1 MGSQMQ
7 NTISTRYLVTMI
19 SFFVGALTL
28 IEGFD
33 RLVQLGLS
41 TPIMIKLAICFALFL
56 PACYVINRYSYFQDS
71 AQHKQLM
78 GLKLSFSQVLI
89 SLVTLIL
96 LVFVRIALFG
106 TK

>member
-1 MGSQMQ
+1 
-7 NTISTRYLVTMI
+7 MI

-28 IEGFD
+28 VKGFE
-33 RLVQLGLS
+33 RLVQLGLT

-56 PACYVINRYSYFQDS
+56 PACYVINKHNYFQNT

-78 GLKLSFSQVLI
+78 SLKLTFSQLLI
-89 SLVTLIL
+89 SLVTLLL
-96 LVFVRIALFG
+96 LVSVRIVLFG

>member
-41 TPIMIKLAICFALFL
+41 TPIMTKLAICFALIL
-56 PACYVINRYSYFQDS
+56 PACCVINKYSYF
-71 AQHKQLM
+71 
-78 GLKLSFSQVLI
+78 
-89 SLVTLIL
+89 
-96 LVFVRIALFG
+96 
-106 TK
+106 

>member
-1 MGSQMQ
+1 
-7 NTISTRYLVTMI
+7 MI

-28 IEGFD
+28 IKGFE

-41 TPIMIKLAICFALFL
+41 TPVMIKLAICFALFL
-56 PACYVINRYSYFQDS
+56 PACYVINKYNYFQDAS
-71 AQHKQLM
+71 QHKQLM
-78 GLKLSFSQVLI
+78 SLKLTFSQILI

-96 LVFVRIALFG
+96 LVFVRIVLFG